1 MASIMDDSQ
10 GSGITGSESPEP
22 VAAPRKR
29 MVMKPLIIP
38 DELVD
43 DTMSTASSSGVSD
56 LRTGSPYVSGPME
69 SITSLTERK
78 MENVVN
84 ATLERQEKELM
95 MLRKRVSGV
104 KYNVRVVKAN
114 LEEREEALCE
124 EVSKQMHHNH
134 RYDSRQLAEYFK
146 VLRGIREM
154 KVEIA
159 ALIDMRNRQKAIAVT
174 KENAVF
180 DEN

>member
-1 MASIMDDSQ
+1 MASVMDDSQ
-10 GSGITGSESPEP
+10 DRPGSETPEAA
-22 VAAPRKR
+22 AAPKRR

-38 DELVD
+38 DEPVD
-43 DTMSTASSSGVSD
+43 DLMSTASSSGVSD
-56 LRTGSPYVSGPME
+56 LRTGSPYVSGQME

-78 MENVVN
+78 LENVEN
-84 ATLERQEKELM
+84 ATLDRQEKELM
-95 MLRKRVSGV
+95 TLRKRVSGH
-104 KYNVRVVKAN
+104 KYNVTVVKAN
-114 LEEREEALCE
+114 LEEREESLCE

-159 ALIDMRNRQKAIAVT
+159 ALIDLKNRRKEMAIIR
-174 KENAVF
+174 ENAVF